1 MSKHAQIPLF
11 VLAVFQNVNSLLSLM
26 IDQHIS
32 LLNLAQI
39 FFREGAIVKEDSL
52 ILCAPDITSP
62 YTNWQH
68 MVYFLK

>member
-1 MSKHAQIPLF
+1 
-11 VLAVFQNVNSLLSLM
+11 M

-32 LLNLAQI
+32 LLKLAQI
-39 FFREGAIVKEDSL
+39 FFREGAIVKEHSL